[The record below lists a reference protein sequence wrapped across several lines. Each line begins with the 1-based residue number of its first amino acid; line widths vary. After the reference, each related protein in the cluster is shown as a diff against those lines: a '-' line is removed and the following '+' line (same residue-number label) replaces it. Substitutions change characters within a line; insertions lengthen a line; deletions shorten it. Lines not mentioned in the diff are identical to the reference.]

1 MESYSQNS
9 NKLDFQH
16 EARILNGIW
25 LITALGLVTTAG
37 LAWGAKYLEITAT
50 KYDSPQMYVAI
61 GLLLLSMYGLSK
73 DINKINTA
81 IAGVIYLFLISLVAI
96 VVASLAPVSAIIVVF
111 STAGSMFLIS
121 MLAGLLFKFDPGS
134 HRFIIMMTLTGLA
147 LVIIVNATLMSE
159 RPIWVISCLMIV
171 LWSGIIS
178 HGRNK
183 LLELT
188 GKSHSEELWSSVRCA
203 LYRCIN
209 TLLLFYRL
217 LWDSCRYSYNACLA
231 KAYAVFSLAVNAHT
245 KELNYTSHRRF
256 IFRP

>member
-25 LITALGLVTTAG
+25 LITALGLVATAG

-81 IAGVIYLFLISLVAI
+81 IAGVIYLFLIS
-96 VVASLAPVSAIIVVF
+96 
-111 STAGSMFLIS
+111 

-134 HRFIIMMTLTGLA
+134 HRFIIMMTLAGLA

-188 GKSHSEELWSSVRCA
+188 GKSHSEELWSPVRCA
-203 LYRCIN
+203 FIGALTLYYYFIGFFGILAAIAI
-209 TLLLFYRL
+209 TLVWQR
-217 LWDSCRYSYNACLA
+217 
-231 KAYAVFSLAVNAHT
+231 HT
-245 KELNYTSHRRF
+245 RF
-256 IFRP
+256 FH

>member
-25 LITALGLVTTAG
+25 LITALGLVATAG

-96 VVASLAPVSAIIVVF
+96 VVASLAPV
-111 STAGSMFLIS
+111 FLIS

-188 GKSHSEELWSSVRCA
+188 GKSHSEELWSPVRCA
-203 LYRCIN
+203 FIGALTLYYYFIGFFGILAAIAI
-209 TLLLFYRL
+209 TLVWQR
-217 LWDSCRYSYNACLA
+217 
-231 KAYAVFSLAVNAHT
+231 HT
-245 KELNYTSHRRF
+245 RF
-256 IFRP
+256 FH

>member
-16 EARILNGIW
+16 EAGILNGIW
-25 LITALGLVTTAG
+25 LITALGLVATAG

-121 MLAGLLFKFDPGS
+121 MLAGLLFKFDPRFSSFYHYDDVDRVGPGN
-134 HRFIIMMTLTGLA
+134 HR
-147 LVIIVNATLMSE
+147 E
-159 RPIWVISCLMIV
+159 C
-171 LWSGIIS
+171 
-178 HGRNK
+178 H
-183 LLELT
+183 
-188 GKSHSEELWSSVRCA
+188 
-203 LYRCIN
+203 IN
-209 TLLLFYRL
+209 
-217 LWDSCRYSYNACLA
+217 
-231 KAYAVFSLAVNAHT
+231 
-245 KELNYTSHRRF
+245 E
-256 IFRP
+256 

>member
-9 NKLDFQH
+9 NKVDFQH

-25 LITALGLVTTAG
+25 LITALGLVATAG

-183 LLELT
+183 LLELA
-188 GKSHSEELWSSVRCA
+188 GKCHSEELWSPVRCA
-203 LYRCIN
+203 FTGALTLYYYFIGFFGILAAIAI
-209 TLLLFYRL
+209 TLVWQR
-217 LWDSCRYSYNACLA
+217 
-231 KAYAVFSLAVNAHT
+231 HT
-245 KELNYTSHRRF
+245 RF
-256 IFRP
+256 FH

>member
-16 EARILNGIW
+16 EARILNSIW
-25 LITALGLVTTAG
+25 LITALGLVATAG

-81 IAGVIYLFLISLVAI
+81 IAGVIYL
-96 VVASLAPVSAIIVVF
+96 
-111 STAGSMFLIS
+111 FLIS

-203 LYRCIN
+203 FIGALTLYYYFIGFFGILAAIAI
-209 TLLLFYRL
+209 TLVWQR
-217 LWDSCRYSYNACLA
+217 
-231 KAYAVFSLAVNAHT
+231 HT
-245 KELNYTSHRRF
+245 RF
-256 IFRP
+256 FH

>member
-1 MESYSQNS
+1 
-9 NKLDFQH
+9 
-16 EARILNGIW
+16 
-25 LITALGLVTTAG
+25 
-37 LAWGAKYLEITAT
+37 
-50 KYDSPQMYVAI
+50 
-61 GLLLLSMYGLSK
+61 YGLSK

-188 GKSHSEELWSSVRCA
+188 GKSHSEELWSPVRCA
-203 LYRCIN
+203 FVGALTLYYYFIGFFGILATIAI
-209 TLLLFYRL
+209 TLVWQR
-217 LWDSCRYSYNACLA
+217 
-231 KAYAVFSLAVNAHT
+231 HT
-245 KELNYTSHRRF
+245 RF
-256 IFRP
+256 FH

>member
-25 LITALGLVTTAG
+25 LITALGLVATAG

-96 VVASLAPVSAIIVVF
+96 VVAVSLAPVSAIIV
-111 STAGSMFLIS
+111 
-121 MLAGLLFKFDPGS
+121 GL
-134 HRFIIMMTLTGLA
+134 R
-147 LVIIVNATLMSE
+147 
-159 RPIWVISCLMIV
+159 
-171 LWSGIIS
+171 SGV
-178 HGRNK
+178 K
-183 LLELT
+183 
-188 GKSHSEELWSSVRCA
+188 
-203 LYRCIN
+203 
-209 TLLLFYRL
+209 
-217 LWDSCRYSYNACLA
+217 
-231 KAYAVFSLAVNAHT
+231 
-245 KELNYTSHRRF
+245 
-256 IFRP
+256 